1 MSNDN
6 NELKNNAPCEEKQE
20 VRQLTEE
27 ELEKVNGGIKTTV
40 PVLSS
45 VAILGKATGGFD
57 SVR

>member
-6 NELKNNAPCEEKQE
+6 KEVKKEELLEKQE
-20 VRQLTEE
+20 ARQLTEE
-27 ELEKVNGGIKTTV
+27 ELAKVNGGIKTTV

-45 VAILGKATGGFD
+45 VASLGKATGGFD